1 MTVTGSS
8 PDADTPRIDCSLSV
22 GVSPFMLDHQPRG
35 EYRMRFGIG
44 MLTRVALLSGVVL
57 VGACSDNGTGP
68 TTPTNPAPTGLT
80 AAANGTTAINVS
92 WTAPTTTAT
101 QFVLQRAEGAA
112 GSFAEINRPAGAS
125 TSYADAGLTAAT
137 MYRYRLAAVRDG
149 ATSSF
154 SSEATATT
162 DTPQGSGEVMITTDI
177 TTNTMW
183 TSDKVYR
190 LVGFRKV
197 ANGATLTIQAGTK
210 IVGDYD
216 VLGSSLF
223 VLRGARIRAMGTA
236 AAPVVF
242 TSAQP
247 VGTRLAG
254 DWGGLIMVGNGIINR
269 SGTVDI
275 EGTGTSA
282 DNPLIAYS
290 GGDNNFDS
298 SGELHYVRVEYAGFG
313 PAPDA
318 ELNSFTFGAV
328 GSQTQLDHLQAH
340 NGLDD
345 AFEFFGGAA
354 NMSYV
359 VATEKQD
366 DGLDLSEGYRGTI
379 QYALVYQSKVVTL
392 RPTAGN
398 VASDPQG
405 VENDGCNGS
414 GCDIGRN
421 STPLTIPVI
430 ANATIVMAG
439 PGVLPSGGN
448 FGMMLRRGTGGHYVN
463 IAIARTSAGVVYRD
477 AETVNRFTEGVFSLK
492 GIYVGDSP
500 LAFKAG
506 EQIYTGPATDVVLST
521 ATTVTQ
527 MFTKFSANP
536 SSMSDLDFRPAP
548 GSPLATG
555 GFTSWTGDLATRG
568 AALDKT
574 TYIGAFAPGGADWTL
589 GWTEYSDN

>member
-1 MTVTGSS
+1 
-8 PDADTPRIDCSLSV
+8 
-22 GVSPFMLDHQPRG
+22 
-35 EYRMRFGIG
+35 MRFGIG

-101 QFVLQRAEGAA
+101 QFVLQRAEGAS

-162 DTPQGSGEVMITTDI
+162 DTPQGSSEVMVTTDI

-254 DWGGLIMVGNGIINR
+254 DWGGIIMVGNGIINR

-298 SGELHYVRVEYAGFG
+298 SGELHYTRVEYAGYG

-318 ELNSFTFGAV
+318 ELNSFTLAAL
-328 GSQTQLDHLQAH
+328 GSQTQIDHVQAH

-345 AFEFFGGAA
+345 GIEFWGGAVNVTYA
-354 NMSYV
+354 V
-359 VATEKQD
+359 ITEKQD
-366 DGLDLSEGYRGTI
+366 DGLDMAEGYVGTV
-379 QYALVYQSKVVTL
+379 QYFLIYQSKVVQL

-405 VENDGCNGS
+405 IENDGCNGS
-414 GCDIGRN
+414 GCDNGFN
-421 STPLTIPVI
+421 STPLTIPVM
-430 ANATIVMAG
+430 ANGTIVLSGA
-439 PGVLPSGGN
+439 GVLPPNGGY
-448 FGMMLRRGTGGHYVN
+448 GLMLRRGTGGHYVN
-463 IAIARTSAGVVYRD
+463 IVVARAPSAGIAYRD
-477 AETVNRFTEGVFSLK
+477 AATKLRETDGVLSLK
-492 GIYVGDSP
+492 GIFIADGP
-500 LAFKAG
+500 LAFQAG
-506 EQIYTGPATDVVLST
+506 QQVYGGVAGDVNFVS
-521 ATTVTQ
+521 ATTAATL
-527 MFTKFSANP
+527 FTKFSADP
-536 SSMSDLDFRPAP
+536 STMSDLDFRPAP
-548 GSPLATG
+548 GSPIATG

-568 AALDKT
+568 AALAKT
-574 TYIGAFAPGGADWTL
+574 SYIGAFAPGGSDWTA